1 MLRNRFCWLLAGAT
15 LLASTPLLANRSLSQ
30 VTITN
35 NSDWAI
41 HRLYLSPVSVEE
53 WGPDQLG
60 DEVIDANGGTFTI
73 NKIPCDDYDVQL
85 VDEDGD
91 VCVVGGVGLCG
102 DKDTWAITND
112 DLLACQAKTAE

>member
-1 MLRNRFCWLLAGAT
+1 MNRARSCWLLAGLA
-15 LLASTPLLANRSLSQ
+15 LLASAPSLADRTLSQ

-35 NSDWAI
+35 RSDWAI

-60 DEVIDANGGTFTI
+60 DEVITANGGTFTI

-102 DKDTWAITND
+102 AKDSWAITND
-112 DLLACQAKTAE
+112 DLLA